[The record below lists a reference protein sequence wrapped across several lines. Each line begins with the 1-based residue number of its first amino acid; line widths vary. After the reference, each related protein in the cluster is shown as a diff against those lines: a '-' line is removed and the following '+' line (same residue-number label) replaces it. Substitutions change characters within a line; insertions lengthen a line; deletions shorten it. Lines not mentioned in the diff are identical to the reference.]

1 MTIYL
6 RIGISSLLAGYFI
19 GRQVGKSELQ
29 RLERMNAHALARLCV
44 AIDDK
49 DKVQEKLNDAEETIR
64 LRKDPEFWPEV
75 IN

>member
-1 MTIYL
+1 
-6 RIGISSLLAGYFI
+6 
-19 GRQVGKSELQ
+19 
-29 RLERMNAHALARLCV
+29 MNAHALARLCV